1 MSSRQL
7 RKLRKPLGEVHLEE
21 DAAESDLGLPVV
33 SKPSPFVRLAMLQ
46 NGNGADDEIDEES
59 DNHDQIAPKKDS
71 SSVFTTKRSKKSK
84 KKKPK
89 LKSKVQNTTTVGV
102 PDQPEEHLDEIDIA
116 LRELNLK
123 GGEHAIAPQTPR
135 QLDPEYER
143 VCVLLCINSQRLKVA
158 NEMRNLFGQ
167 TSVENHEDQIPRGA
181 RRRQRDAQQR
191 LDLETALR
199 GRHAPGKGLPELTLR
214 RNLFIQGKD
223 EWPRGTTGGLAMEV
237 VSDRQSVNGTV
248 EFRFSHNYAYAVIQD
263 VFMTL
268 VEMGDPQNLIAYLL
282 ENRICPCIIC
292 RHSLTATQ
300 HITSHY
306 FYK

>member
-7 RKLRKPLGEVHLEE
+7 RKLRKPLDEENLEE
-21 DAAESDLGLPVV
+21 EALESELGPPAI
-33 SKPSPFVRLAMLQ
+33 SKPSIFARLAVLQ
-46 NGNGADDEIDEES
+46 NKNSADDEIDEES
-59 DNHDQIAPKKDS
+59 DNHDQITPRKDS
-71 SSVFTTKRSKKSK
+71 SSVVTAKKSK
-84 KKKPK
+84 KLKKKKLK
-89 LKSKVQNTTTVGV
+89 LKSKAQNAGV
-102 PDQPEEHLDEIDIA
+102 PGQPEEHLDEIDAA

-123 GGEHAIAPQTPR
+123 GGEHAIAPQAPR
-135 QLDPEYER
+135 QLDPEYEK
-143 VCVLLCINSQRLKVA
+143 VCALLCINSRRLKVA

-167 TSVENHEDQIPRGA
+167 TSVENHEDAGNQIPRGA

-191 LDLETALR
+191 LDLETTLR

-248 EFRFSHNYAYAVIQD
+248 EFRFSHSYAYAVVQD

-268 VEMGDPQNLIAYLL
+268 VEMGDPQNLIGYLL
-282 ENRICPCIIC
+282 ENRITP
-292 RHSLTATQ
+292 
-300 HITSHY
+300 
-306 FYK
+306 